1 MVGASTSARP
11 GRRAGAVSRGGRSGR
26 RNPIVADG
34 GGSSVVPR
42 PSADAK
48 RNKITVIV
56 ITPRRHCRRLRRKAC
71 ACRSV
76 ALGPQTRCGRCYCA
90 TTLRHNASRPARHP
104 VN

>member
-56 ITPRRHCRRLRRKAC
+56 ITPRRHCRRPKAQGV
-71 ACRSV
+71 RLP
-76 ALGPQTRCGRCYCA
+76 LGGAWSADAVRQVL
-90 TTLRHNASRPARHP
+90 LRHDATA
-104 VN
+104 